1 MYIVKTIQ
9 TTHVKGINIFLSFM
23 LNFPYFSDSRPV
35 YANVNDTVDDMN
47 SRLQNWDILIRNIK
61 SFYVVSPRNHFI
73 HVQCMDMY
81 IDSVECYV

>member
-1 MYIVKTIQ
+1 
-9 TTHVKGINIFLSFM
+9 M
-23 LNFPYFSDSRPV
+23 LNFTDFSDSRPV

-81 IDSVECYV
+81 IDSVECYVHV